1 MKSAHWLDRI
11 TAPVAPIWT
20 LKRQRARLAARHYE
34 AASTSRR
41 TANWYRTNTDANSAL
56 GPALAYL
63 RATAR
68 DLVRNNPYAESALT
82 TIVDHMVG
90 TGIVAKLTPKA
101 GAFADAWKS
110 WSETTA
116 CDADGR
122 HDFAGLQALVARTV
136 AESGECL
143 IRRRWRRPEDGVPLN
158 FQLQILEP
166 DFLDTSKTVPA
177 SATSGGITQGVEFD
191 RLGRRV
197 AYWLFREHPGSAN
210 ALANASYRIDA
221 RDVRHVFRATRPGQ
235 VRAATWFA
243 NVLLTFK
250 DFDEFEDATLMKQ
263 KIAACLAVI
272 TSDVD
277 GTGVALGTADD
288 TSTPPVDTI
297 GPGMVL
303 NVPSGKTISVVNP
316 PQAGDYGPYSE
327 VQLRKIATGL
337 GIAYEDLTGDY
348 AGMPYS
354 AARLSRLRHWAR
366 VDGWRWKMLIPQF
379 CTPALEWAIEAGR
392 MHGELPIDATVT
404 YDWTAPPPPMIEPDK
419 EALAIMRLKR
429 AGAKSLTRSI
439 IEMGEDPDLTF
450 AEMAAENAL
459 LDSLGIVVDSDPRKM
474 TAQGQAQQSAA
485 AEEAKADEKKQAAKA
500 PPEDDHAE
508 DAK

>member
-1 MKSAHWLDRI
+1 MKSAPHWLDRI

-34 AASTSRR
+34 AASTGRR
-41 TANWYRTNTDANSAL
+41 TANWYRNNTDANAAL

-90 TGIVAKLTPKA
+90 TGIVAKVTPKD
-101 GAFADAWKS
+101 GLFAKAWKA

-122 HDFAGLQALVARTV
+122 NDLAGLQALVARTV

-143 IRRRWRRPEDGVPLN
+143 VRRRWRRTDDGFPLN
-158 FQLQILEP
+158 FQLQVLEP
-166 DFLDTSKTVPA
+166 DFLDTSKNLLA
-177 SATSGGITQGVEFD
+177 SGNSGGIAQGVEFD
-191 RLGRRV
+191 LLGRRV
-197 AYWLFREHPGSAN
+197 AYWLFPQHPGSGMLIA
-210 ALANASYRIDA
+210 ASSYRVDA
-221 RDVRHVFRATRPGQ
+221 RDVRHVFRGTRPGQ
-235 VRAATWFA
+235 VRAASWFA

-288 TSTPPVDTI
+288 TGDPPIDTLA
-297 GPGMVL
+297 PGMVL
-303 NVPSGKTISVVNP
+303 NVPAGKTVDVVSP
-316 PQAGDYGPYSE
+316 PSAGDYEPYSK

-348 AGMPYS
+348 TGMPYS
-354 AARLSRLRHWAR
+354 AARMSRLRHWAR

-379 CTPALEWAIEAGR
+379 CTPVMEWAIEAGR
-392 MHGELPIDATVT
+392 LQGLIPLTAAAPS
-404 YDWTAPPPPMIEPDK
+404 YAWTAPPPPMIEPDK
-419 EALAIMRLKR
+419 EGLAIMRLRR
-429 AGAKSLTRSI
+429 AGVKSLGESI
-439 IEMGEDPDLTF
+439 REMGYDAEEVF
-450 AEMAAENAL
+450 AQIAEENAM
-459 LDSLGIVVDSDPRKM
+459 LDTLGIVTDSDPRKM
-474 TAQGQAQQSAA
+474 TAQGQAQQSDAA
-485 AEEAKADEKKQAAKA
+485 AQSIADDKKQAAKQ
-500 PPEDDHAE
+500 PPEEPA
-508 DAK
+508 DA